1 MISART
7 RCAQLID
14 GKRFDKYEKEGAVS
28 IGRFSMM
35 EFSSNEEADYSE
47 ELYDKV
53 RAEAF
58 PTLEL

>member
-1 MISART
+1 MTAARA
-7 RCAQLID
+7 RCAKLID

-28 IGRFSMM
+28 IGRVSMM
-35 EFSSNEEADYSE
+35 EFSSKEEADYSG

-58 PTLEL
+58 LH